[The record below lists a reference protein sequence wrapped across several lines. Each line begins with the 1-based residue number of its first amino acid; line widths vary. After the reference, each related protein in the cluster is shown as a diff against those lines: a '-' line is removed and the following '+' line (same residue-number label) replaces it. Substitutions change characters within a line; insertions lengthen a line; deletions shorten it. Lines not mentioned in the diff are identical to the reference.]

1 MIWRVKYNR
10 VNFCNICKAIKSNIR
25 IQLFYIK
32 GRSYCMSI
40 KTAIVK
46 PLEAGY
52 VQVDATDKSGYT
64 RNYKAPKKYAE
75 KFASELKQQE
85 KDIRICSDIL
95 LIGSIVARVAGTIP
109 FTKKIDSRLNQILI
123 QSAVAISLAVLSTI
137 GMIKFAESE
146 EKELMNKYG
155 AKEIFYKA

>member
-1 MIWRVKYNR
+1 
-10 VNFCNICKAIKSNIR
+10 
-25 IQLFYIK
+25 
-32 GRSYCMSI
+32 MSI

-52 VQVDATDKSGYT
+52 VQMDATDKSGYT
-64 RNYKAPKKYAE
+64 RNYKIPKKSAG

-95 LIGSIVARVAGTIP
+95 LIGSIAAGVAGTIP

-123 QSAVAISLAVLSTI
+123 QSTVAISLAILSTI
-137 GMIKFAESE
+137 GMIQFAESE
-146 EKELMNKYG
+146 HKKLMNKYG
-155 AKEIFYKA
+155 AKEIFYRAWIKLYYLI